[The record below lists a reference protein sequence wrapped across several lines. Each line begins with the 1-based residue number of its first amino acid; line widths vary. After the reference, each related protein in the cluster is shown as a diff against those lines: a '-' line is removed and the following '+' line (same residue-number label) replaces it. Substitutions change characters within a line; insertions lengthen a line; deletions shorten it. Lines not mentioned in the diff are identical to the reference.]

1 MFSLFICLEATKFDL
16 ESFFTLIEMI
26 CRKILSKTVPK
37 NAKSLLPV
45 EVCTSVT
52 YKPNKL
58 QNHTNEGKRKEK
70 KQEGRKEEKR
80 KKAMVA
86 LLVFITATLEIMF
99 WPV

>member
-1 MFSLFICLEATKFDL
+1 M
-16 ESFFTLIEMI
+16 
-26 CRKILSKTVPK
+26 PK
-37 NAKSLLPV
+37 NAKNLLPI

-80 KKAMVA
+80 KKQW
-86 LLVFITATLEIMF
+86 LHH
-99 WPV
+99 